1 MTRRRRSQIVSDYI
15 AREGELDGVWMDAG
29 ATSVAAI
36 EAFEDAGQEIPP
48 ITGEDQLDF
57 LRKWQEDDLTAIA
70 PVYSNFQWR
79 TPIIAAT
86 RILNGEEVP
95 KEWILPQP
103 PVTEDNL
110 DDILADRRRPAAPA
124 LRTVRLRGDGG
135 LPREVGRLN
144 ARAVRRLQ
152 SAGRDAS
159 RPAGAPA

>member
-1 MTRRRRSQIVSDYI
+1 
-15 AREGELDGVWMDAG
+15 MDAG
-29 ATSVAAI
+29 ATAVAAA

-95 KEWILPQP
+95 KVDP
-103 PVTEDNL
+103 
-110 DDILADRRRPAAPA
+110 
-124 LRTVRLRGDGG
+124 
-135 LPREVGRLN
+135 
-144 ARAVRRLQ
+144 
-152 SAGRDAS
+152 
-159 RPAGAPA
+159 PAGAGDPGRARGSRRRQREMPDLHYARCGCEDLPGYPEDWR